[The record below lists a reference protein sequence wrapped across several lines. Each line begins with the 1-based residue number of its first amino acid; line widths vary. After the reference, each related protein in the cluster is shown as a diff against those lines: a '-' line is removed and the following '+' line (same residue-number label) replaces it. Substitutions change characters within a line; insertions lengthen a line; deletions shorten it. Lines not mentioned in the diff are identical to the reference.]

1 MYEIRAG
8 VQTFENVL
16 IMAACLLIRTD
27 RWRMIMSKSLEL
39 QIVSECAPTL
49 AGIKTANLF
58 NYKYSDKEAFI
69 LELDSANEE
78 LNKKGLYI
86 KALRSSDTSALIYVY
101 RRNLLFKDLNKDEVW
116 NILTEYGYTIRNVD
130 ESIKRLEQR
139 LGESVCFPHE
149 IGLFLGYPAEDVKE
163 FIANKGQNCKCCGV
177 WKVYSNE
184 QESVRTFERF
194 KKCSMVYQKV
204 FTVGRTL
211 NQLTVNA

>member
-1 MYEIRAG
+1 
-8 VQTFENVL
+8 
-16 IMAACLLIRTD
+16 
-27 RWRMIMSKSLEL
+27 MSKSLEL

-116 NILTEYGYTIRNVD
+116 NILTDYGYTIRNVD

-149 IGLFLGYPAEDVKE
+149 IGLFLGYPAED
-163 FIANKGQNCKCCGV
+163 
-177 WKVYSNE
+177 
-184 QESVRTFERF
+184 R
-194 KKCSMVYQKV
+194 
-204 FTVGRTL
+204 
-211 NQLTVNA
+211 TVNAVAYGRCIPMSRKVCAHLNALRNALWYTRRYLQAEEL

>member
-1 MYEIRAG
+1 
-8 VQTFENVL
+8 
-16 IMAACLLIRTD
+16 
-27 RWRMIMSKSLEL
+27 MSKSLEL

-116 NILTEYGYTIRNVD
+116 NILTDYGYTIRNVD

-139 LGESVCFPHE
+139 LGG
-149 IGLFLGYPAEDVKE
+149 IYR
-163 FIANKGQNCKCCGV
+163 Q
-177 WKVYSNE
+177 
-184 QESVRTFERF
+184 QRTE
-194 KKCSMVYQKV
+194 
-204 FTVGRTL
+204 L
-211 NQLTVNA
+211 